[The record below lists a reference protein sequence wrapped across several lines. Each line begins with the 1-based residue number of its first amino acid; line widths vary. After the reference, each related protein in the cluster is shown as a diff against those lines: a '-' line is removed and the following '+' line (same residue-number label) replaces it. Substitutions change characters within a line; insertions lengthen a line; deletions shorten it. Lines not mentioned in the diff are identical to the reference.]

1 VTDASDR
8 TSIERRELMA
18 AELVESR
25 SRRGGV
31 GGQRGMTTAEYAV
44 GTVAI
49 ATGVGVLIKVL
60 SDPKFQDALWVVIQA
75 LIKVIQ
81 GFFGG

>member
-1 VTDASDR
+1 
-8 TSIERRELMA
+8 MA
-18 AELVESR
+18 VELVPADG
-25 SRRGGV
+25 RRGGAAR
-31 GGQRGMTTAEYAV
+31 QRGMTTAEYAV

-75 LIKVIQ
+75 LIKVVQ

>member
-1 VTDASDR
+1 
-8 TSIERRELMA
+8 MA
-18 AELVESR
+18 AGLVR
-25 SRRGGV
+25 TNGRRTGA

>member
-1 VTDASDR
+1 
-8 TSIERRELMA
+8 MA
-18 AELVESR
+18 AELVKVWR
-25 SRRGGV
+25 HRGARGA
-31 GGQRGMTTAEYAV
+31 QRGMTTAEYAV

>member
-1 VTDASDR
+1 MATELVRAGGHR
-8 TSIERRELMA
+8 GVRRE
-18 AELVESR
+18 
-25 SRRGGV
+25 
-31 GGQRGMTTAEYAV
+31 QRGMTTAEYAV

-60 SDPKFQDALWVVIQA
+60 SDPKFQEALWTVIQS

>member
-1 VTDASDR
+1 
-8 TSIERRELMA
+8 MA
-18 AELVESR
+18 AELVPT
-25 SRRGGV
+25 RRRRV
-31 GGQRGMTTAEYAV
+31 PRRGQRGMTTAEYAV

-60 SDPKFQDALWVVIQA
+60 SDPKFQDALWVVIQS
-75 LIKVIQ
+75 LVKVIQ

>member
-1 VTDASDR
+1 
-8 TSIERRELMA
+8 MA
-18 AELVESR
+18 AGLVR
-25 SRRGGV
+25 AYGRRGGAA
-31 GGQRGMTTAEYAV
+31 GQRGMTTAEYAV

>member
-1 VTDASDR
+1 
-8 TSIERRELMA
+8 
-18 AELVESR
+18 
-25 SRRGGV
+25 
-31 GGQRGMTTAEYAV
+31 MTTAEYAV

-60 SDPKFQDALWVVIQA
+60 SDPKFQDALWVVIQS